1 MVSPLESSTSVLLT
15 LALDAAVLRQQAAAQ
30 NIANVNTPGYRPLS
44 VSFESR
50 MSAER
55 QTLERGGKLSLSSST
70 SDLAY
75 FRPVLMA
82 SEKENE
88 AVVLEQQVA
97 DLAGITLQHQVLLRA
112 VSKHF
117 ALLNSAINDG
127 KR

>member
-30 NIANVNTPGYRPLS
+30 NIANVSTPGYRPLS

-55 QTLERGGKLSLSSST
+55 QTLARGGKLSLPSSAA
-70 SDLAY
+70 DLAY